1 MNLIE
6 TIILGIVQG
15 LTEFLPISSSGHLV
29 IFQKLLGIYANNIAF
44 EVFVHFGTLL
54 SVLVIYYRDITQ
66 MISSFCQAI
75 FHKNR
80 IGRFQQDANLRWAIY
95 IIVGT
100 LPAVIVGLL
109 FNTFIEQIFH
119 STRLVGIALIVTALV
134 LFLTRF
140 LSIEN
145 KNLSVPKSLLIG
157 FAQMIAILPG
167 ISRSGFTISAGLF
180 SGINRNE
187 AARFSF
193 LLALPAILG
202 ATLLKLKDL
211 LTLGLQG
218 LTWLNLIVG
227 LLIAFLVGYL
237 AIRFLLRIIQSG
249 KFSWFAP
256 YCLVLGGVVLLFLN

>member
-29 IFQKLLGIYANNIAF
+29 IFQKLLGIYTENIAF

-54 SVLVIYYRDITQ
+54 SVLAVYYRDVARIIT
-66 MISSFCQAI
+66 SFLQAI
-75 FHKNR
+75 FQKNCTA
-80 IGRFQQDANLRWAIY
+80 RFKQDADLRWAVY

-100 LPAVIVGLL
+100 IPAVIVGL
-109 FNTFIEQIFH
+109 FFDTYIEQIFH
-119 STRLVGIALIVTALV
+119 SARLVGITLMVTALV

-145 KNLSVPKSLLIG
+145 KGLSILKSLLIG
-157 FAQMIAILPG
+157 VAQMTAILPG

-180 SGINRNE
+180 SGINRIE

-193 LLALPAILG
+193 LLAVPAILG

-218 LTWLNLIVG
+218 ITWLNLIMG
-227 LLIAFLVGYL
+227 MLIAFVVGYL
-237 AIRFLLRIIQSG
+237 AIRFLLKIIQSG

-256 YCLVLGGVVLLFLN
+256 YCLVLGVIVLLFLK